1 MARIAKKKGAYHHG
15 NLRRVLL
22 DAAARLIEKEG
33 VSAVSLNALTR
44 RTGVSSG
51 APYHHFASREQLLA
65 AVAAEGFELLVA
77 EMTRTVAGTEANP
90 VAYLEGLG
98 RAYIRF
104 AIGHR
109 GHFRVMFRA
118 ELQEQIAAADRR
130 AVDEAFS
137 LLQAA
142 ILRCQ
147 QAGEIPAGDTAALVV
162 LAWSTVHGASDLWI
176 DGSLTK
182 EALVPD
188 GPALADTVARTFV
201 RLLTGQL
208 RR

>member
-1 MARIAKKKGAYHHG
+1 MVRIAKKAGAYHHG

-22 DAAARLIEKEG
+22 DATVKLIEKDG
-33 VSAVSLNALTR
+33 VSAVSLHALTR

-51 APYHHFASREQLLA
+51 APYHHFTSREQLLA
-65 AVAAEGFELLVA
+65 TVAAEGFELLVA
-77 EMTRTVAGTEANP
+77 EMQQSVAGTEADP

-98 RAYIRF
+98 RAYVRF
-104 AIGHR
+104 AINHR

-118 ELQEQIAAADRR
+118 ELADQLPADEQRPG
-130 AVDEAFS
+130 DEAFG
-137 LLQAA
+137 LLERA

-147 QAGEIPAGDTAALVV
+147 DAGKLPAGDARPFVL
-162 LAWSTVHGASDLWI
+162 LAWSLVHGASDLWI

-182 EALVPD
+182 VGLVPD
-188 GPALADTVARTFV
+188 GTDLADAVASTLV

-208 RR
+208 RP